1 MTAFIPSPSTN
12 ALHIGPLSLHLYG
25 LMLAIGV
32 LAAYRIAE
40 WRYKRM
46 GRDPVDIAGIAV
58 VVVICGVIGARVYHL
73 FTGYNWDQGGI
84 SGAFKIWNGGLSIW
98 GAVAG
103 GAIGVIVMC
112 KIRHID
118 AFPVGDALAPG
129 LLIAQAIGRWGNWF
143 NQELFGRPTTL
154 PWALKI
160 DVAHR
165 PARYLDRAT
174 FHPTFLYESIWCLL
188 VFGVVLWAQNHRPLR
203 KGQSFMLYAAMYT
216 FGRVFFEWLRVD
228 PASKIFG
235 IRFNL
240 LLSAVLCVVFTI
252 WFLLLG
258 RRPESEIAFPYMRVD
273 AGEPPATATTAETGA
288 EPPTADDAEASAEA
302 TDDSPAVASSDS
314 TVEPAPDAS

>member
-32 LAAYRIAE
+32 LAAYQIAE

-46 GRDPVDIAGIAV
+46 GRNPADIAGIAV

-73 FTGYNWDQGGI
+73 FTGYKWDTGGI
-84 SGAFKIWNGGLSIW
+84 KGAFQIWNGGLSIW

-103 GAIGVIVMC
+103 GAIGVVIMC
-112 KIRHID
+112 RVKHID
-118 AFPVGDALAPG
+118 VYPVGDALAPG

-143 NQELFGRPTTL
+143 NQELFGRPSTV

-165 PARYLDRAT
+165 PGRYLDRAT
-174 FHPTFLYESIWCLL
+174 FQPTFLYESLWCLF
-188 VFGVVLWAQNHRPLR
+188 VFAVVIWAQNKRPLR
-203 KGQSFMLYAAMYT
+203 KGQSFMLYGAMYT
-216 FGRVFFEWLRVD
+216 FGRVYFEYLRSD
-228 PASKIFG
+228 PASKIWG

-240 LLSAVLCVVFTI
+240 LLSAALCVVFTI
-252 WFLLLG
+252 WFLVLG
-258 RRPESEIAFPYMRVD
+258 RRPESEIAFPYMRPD
-273 AGEPPATATTAETGA
+273 ADKTDEQTAPDNA
-288 EPPTADDAEASAEA
+288 EPSGPAEIAESKA
-302 TDDSPAVASSDS
+302 TDESAAAATSES
-314 TVEPAPDAS
+314 TAEPAPDAS